1 LKRPAGTKSRVVPPK
16 GSTYIATPLSPV
28 KIPWIPGL
36 VIALL
41 GFVLYAN
48 TLSHHFVLDD
58 YSVILENRLTRQ
70 GMDAFPEILSTSY
83 RSGYYF
89 TDDDLYRPLVK
100 AMFAIEWAL
109 YPENATPGH
118 WINVLLYAITG
129 CVLFRLL
136 FRLTRGNQLFAAVGA
151 ALFMLHPI
159 HTEVVA
165 NIKSRDE
172 ILSLLFCLLALGAF
186 MKGVADSRM
195 RSFIVSG
202 ALYFLALA
210 SKESA
215 ITFLAV
221 FPLAG
226 WFFSEKETWKRIS
239 NFLPVVLAAGL
250 FLLIRSAVLQG
261 IETGEV
267 SVADN
272 LLMAAKQPGEKFATA
287 VLILGHYLKLLV
299 FPHPL
304 VFDYSFNQ
312 IPIVTVSSPWF
323 LLSMLVYS
331 IVLITSLKY
340 AGKKHFLSFC
350 GLFFLVTISIYS
362 NILITIG
369 SSMGERFLYMPSLGF
384 CLALGWVLYRLLQPG
399 KKVMGANPIQTGTLK
414 VAGIAAVLVIGT
426 GYAVKTIARNPVWKN
441 NATLYE
447 NDVHLS
453 PNSTRTHYY
462 LGNYLVKPEA
472 SEGKSD
478 EERKKILER
487 GISELR
493 KSIEIYSG
501 FADAYIQMGVAYDK
515 LNQPDSA
522 FAAYQNALKLNP
534 LNATIH
540 NNMGTIYFKA
550 GDYQT
555 ALKSFKEAVRLD
567 PKYAE
572 AHANAGSAYG
582 MMQQYDN
589 ALASLFEAVRWDP
602 GYAQAY
608 YYIGVTYRFKGDEQN
623 AKAYLAKASA
633 LDPKLK

>member
-1 LKRPAGTKSRVVPPK
+1 LKRPAGTKSRVAPPK
-16 GSTYIATPLSPV
+16 GRPAAAPLQSV
-28 KIPWIPGL
+28 KIPWKPGIL
-36 VIALL
+36 VALL
-41 GFVLYAN
+41 GFLVYAN

-70 GMDAFPEILSTSY
+70 GMDAFPEILTTSY
-83 RSGYYF
+83 RFGYYF

-100 AMFAIEWAL
+100 AMFAIEWAIS
-109 YPENATPGH
+109 PENAAPGH
-118 WINVLLYAITG
+118 WINVLLYALTG

-136 FRLTRGNQLFAAVGA
+136 FRLTRGNMVFAAVA
-151 ALFMLHPI
+151 ASLFMLHPI

-172 ILSLLFCLLALGAF
+172 ILSLLFCLLALGTF
-186 MKGVADSRM
+186 MKAISNSKMSTLV
-195 RSFIVSG
+195 VSG
-202 ALYFLALA
+202 VYYFLALA

-221 FPLAG
+221 FPLAA
-226 WFFSEKETWKRIS
+226 WFFASHLSWKRIS
-239 NFLPVVLAAGL
+239 NFVPVAVAAGL
-250 FLLIRSAVLQG
+250 FLLIRASVLQG

-272 LLMAAKQPGEKFATA
+272 LLMAAKQPGERFATA

-312 IPIVTVSSPWF
+312 IPIVNISNPWF
-323 LLSMLVYS
+323 LLSFLAYAA
-331 IVLITSLKY
+331 LIFAALKY

-350 GLFFLVTISIYS
+350 GLFFLITISIYS
-362 NILITIG
+362 NIIITIG

-384 CLALGWVLYRLLQPG
+384 CLALGWLLYRLLQPG
-399 KKVMGANPIQTGTLK
+399 QQMIGSSSFQPGMLK
-414 VAGIAAVLVIGT
+414 PAGIAAALLIAVLFS
-426 GYAVKTIARNPVWKN
+426 VKTVARNPVWKN

-472 SEGKSD
+472 WEGKPD
-478 EERKKILER
+478 KERIAILER

-493 KSIEIYSG
+493 KSIAIYSG

-515 LNQPDSA
+515 LNKPDSA
-522 FAAYQNALKLNP
+522 FSAYQSALKLNP

-540 NNMGTIYFKA
+540 NNIGTIYFKS
-550 GDYQT
+550 GDYTT

-608 YYIGVTYRFKGDEQN
+608 YYIGLTYRFKGDEQN